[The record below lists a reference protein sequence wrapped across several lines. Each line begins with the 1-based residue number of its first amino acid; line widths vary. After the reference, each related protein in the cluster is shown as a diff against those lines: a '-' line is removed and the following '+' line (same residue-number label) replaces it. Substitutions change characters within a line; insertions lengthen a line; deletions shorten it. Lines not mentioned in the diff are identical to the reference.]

1 MGKYEKFL
9 RGGMLGSS
17 MAANRSTLSGRISN
31 YSVKLSESFVSL
43 KAQKMITK
51 QLYCVLN

>member
-1 MGKYEKFL
+1 
-9 RGGMLGSS
+9 MLGSS
-17 MAANRSTLSGRISN
+17 MAANRSTLSGGISN